1 MAYVYKHIRLD
12 TNDVFYIG
20 VGSDKYY
27 SRANSKHSRNKHW
40 LNVVNKVGYKVEI
53 IIDNISFD
61 LALKKEIELISGYKL
76 ISEGGCLV
84 NYTKGGQGR
93 LGFTPS
99 HAKKIFSQ
107 NILTEEIIE
116 FNSILE
122 ASETLK
128 IARANILAVLN
139 NKNRYAKNFIFNYDK
154 TKLNINIRNT
164 KNNNKGWLP
173 ETPIYITK
181 IDEYKPQYFKSISE
195 CIKTTVF
202 NFSSSKL
209 SRVKNG
215 LQKKHKNHIVAN
227 TLHELKEKFLNIT
240 SKSKNSKNYKKEYA
254 SQGR

>member
-12 TNDVFYIG
+12 TNGIFYIG
-20 VGSDKYY
+20 VGSDNYY
-27 SRANSKHSRNKHW
+27 TRAHSKHSRNKHW

-53 IIDNISFD
+53 IIDNISFNS
-61 LALKKEIELISGYKL
+61 ALEREIELIFEYGL

-84 NYTKGGQGR
+84 NYTKGGQGQ
-93 LGFTPS
+93 LGITPP

-107 NILTEEIIE
+107 NILTEEILE

-128 IARANILAVLN
+128 IARANILSVLN

-154 TKLNINIRNT
+154 SKLNINIRNT
-164 KNNNKGWLP
+164 KNNNKGWLS

-181 IDEYKPQYFKSISE
+181 IDEYAPQYFKSISE

-202 NFSSSKL
+202 GFSSSKL

-227 TLHELKEKFLNIT
+227 TLEELKEKFL
-240 SKSKNSKNYKKEYA
+240 SFDFKS
-254 SQGR
+254 SQSGSNRH